1 MMDNI
6 KFLLSIESKGV
17 KLGLSRTVSLLQS
30 CGNPHRADNIIQIV
44 GTNGKGST
52 TYMIYKILSDAGYKI
67 GVGIKDT
74 LIMTEIERSTMRW
87 RWSALILYLMI
98 CFYDFMFVPIWFGLN
113 RPELAT
119 FIEILNTV
127 EDPLIQLELM
137 KKMTGQHSPFTL
149 MGGGLFHLA
158 FGAILTGSA
167 FGIGKS

>member
-1 MMDNI
+1 
-6 KFLLSIESKGV
+6 
-17 KLGLSRTVSLLQS
+17 
-30 CGNPHRADNIIQIV
+30 
-44 GTNGKGST
+44 
-52 TYMIYKILSDAGYKI
+52 
-67 GVGIKDT
+67 
-74 LIMTEIERSTMRW
+74 MTAMEKSTMRW

-119 FIEILNTV
+119 FIDILNTV

-137 KKMTGQHSPFTL
+137 KKLTGQHNPFTL

-167 FGIGKS
+167 FGIGKN

>member
-1 MMDNI
+1 
-6 KFLLSIESKGV
+6 
-17 KLGLSRTVSLLQS
+17 
-30 CGNPHRADNIIQIV
+30 
-44 GTNGKGST
+44 
-52 TYMIYKILSDAGYKI
+52 
-67 GVGIKDT
+67 
-74 LIMTEIERSTMRW
+74 MTAMEKSTMKW

-137 KKMTGQHSPFTL
+137 KKMTGQHNPFTL

-167 FGIGKS
+167 FGIGKN